1 MSDPPSPGSPTPFD
15 RPPDDRLDSWKEIA
29 AYMKRD
35 VTTVQRWEKREGMP
49 VHRHVHDRMGSVYA
63 FRTDLDA
70 WARRRSPALVDEAV
84 QGGQRPGEER
94 PAAERGFVGDVER
107 DLQSVNGT
115 SAQEAATPAARR
127 RPPRVWLLA
136 ATGAVLVA
144 VLTIWQFRRPDPTR
158 ENPLANARFGQ
169 LTDFDG
175 TEQAAAVSRDG
186 RYAAFLSDRDGRMD
200 LWLTQVGSGEFHNL
214 TRGSERE
221 LVNPS
226 VRTLGFSPD
235 GTLVTFWTRRPA
247 SPTQANIGIWA
258 APVVGGEPRLYLDG
272 AAEFDWSGDGA
283 RLVYHTPGPGDP
295 MYVSDSGRS
304 SEARKIFSA
313 PPGLHSHFLVWS
325 PDQAFIYFVQGA
337 LPDRL
342 DIWRIRSTGGTPERI
357 TNHDSLVSHPV
368 FLNARTL
375 LYLASDSDGSG
386 PWIHSLDLDR
396 RIRRRVSFGIDRYT
410 SLAASADGHRLVAT
424 IASPKGTLWRLSIA
438 GARAETSSAR
448 RIPLKTGHGSS
459 PRLGAGYL
467 LYVSSKGA
475 TDSIW
480 KLQGDRATELWSA
493 SDTRIIGGPA
503 IARDDGRIAFLIRQN
518 GQTMLCVVN
527 EDGTNARIITRS
539 LELQGDPAWTPDGQY
554 ITVAVVADG
563 IPRLFNVPLDG
574 RSATPLVEE
583 YSVDPVWSPDG
594 DILVFSGADIG
605 TTFEV
610 KAVKADGS
618 AYPLP
623 KLTLTRG
630 ARHLCF
636 MPGRRSLVVLRGE
649 IRHKDLW
656 LIDLETG
663 AEHQLTDLAADF
675 DVGDF
680 DISLDGY
687 DIVLQQVQEH
697 SDIVL
702 LELPRR

>member
-1 MSDPPSPGSPTPFD
+1 MSDTPSPDSPPPFD

-49 VHRHVHDRMGSVYA
+49 VHRHVHDKMGSVYA
-63 FRTDLDA
+63 FGTDLDA
-70 WARRRSPALVDEAV
+70 WARRRSPALVDEAA
-84 QGGQRPGEER
+84 QGGPR
-94 PAAERGFVGDVER
+94 PAEESPAVEHRIAGDAEPDA
-107 DLQSVNGT
+107 QSAHGT
-115 SAQEAATPAARR
+115 SAQAAEVRAAPRR
-127 RPPRVWLLA
+127 RPGVWLLV
-136 ATGAVLVA
+136 ATGAVLVVA
-144 VLTIWQFRRPDPTR
+144 LAIWQLQQADPSR
-158 ENPLANARFGQ
+158 ENPLEGARFVR
-169 LTDFDG
+169 LTDFG
-175 TEQAAAVSRDG
+175 GIEQAATVSRDG
-186 RYAAFLSDRDGRMD
+186 RFAAFLSDRDGQMD
-200 LWLTQVGSGEFHNL
+200 VWLTQVGSGEFHNL
-214 TRGSERE
+214 TRGGGRE

-235 GTLVTFWTRRPA
+235 GTLVTFWTRKPGPA
-247 SPTQANIGIWA
+247 QANIGIWA
-258 APVVGGEPRLYLDG
+258 APVLGGEPRLYLDG

-295 MYVSDSGRS
+295 MYVSDSGRP

-337 LPDRL
+337 LPNRL
-342 DIWRIRSTGGTPERI
+342 DIWRISPTGGTAERI

-396 RIRRRVSFGIDRYT
+396 RIPRRVSFGIDRYT
-410 SLAASADGHRLVAT
+410 SLAASADARRLVAT
-424 IASPKGTLWRLSIA
+424 IASPKGMLWRLPIA

-448 RIPLKTGHGSS
+448 RIPLTTGNGSS

-467 LYVSSKGA
+467 LYVSSNGA

-503 IARDDGRIAFLIRQN
+503 IARDDGRLAFSIRQN
-518 GQTMLCVVN
+518 GQTMLCVADA
-527 EDGTNARIITRS
+527 DGTNARTITKS
-539 LELQGDPAWTPDGQY
+539 LELQGAPAWTPDGQS

-563 IPRLFNVPLDG
+563 SPRLFNVPLNG
-574 RSATPLVEE
+574 RSPTPLVRE

-594 DILVFSGADIG
+594 DVVVFSGADIG
-605 TTFEV
+605 TTFEI
-610 KAVKADGS
+610 KAAKADGS

-630 ARHLCF
+630 ARHLSF

-663 AEHQLTDLAADF
+663 AQHQLTDVAADF

-680 DISLDGY
+680 DITPDGN
-687 DIVLQQVQEH
+687 DIVLEQVQEH
-697 SDIVL
+697 SDTVL